1 MNISLRLTVLL
12 GFALWMI
19 IPGSLS
25 AQDGESATR
34 QAMSGRNLSAE
45 AVRSLETQV
54 KAAPDDLAARTQL
67 LGYYMRLAFTSPE
80 AQEARQQH
88 ILWLIR
94 NQPDAPI
101 LSTPFARLDM
111 HLDSSAYE
119 EGRKAWLDQVDR
131 QPKNAAILGSAAAYL
146 LLSDSDAAASLY
158 QRAEAAEPQNPEWSQ
173 HLGHLY
179 SLGLARK
186 TGEEKRKSAKASLAA
201 YERSLA
207 EMRDDR
213 DERAAEE
220 RESLLPSIAT
230 VALEAGETAKARGYA
245 EEMLKSAGNDSSGWN
260 GGNLVHHGHLVLGRL
275 ALRDGDTKTAQ
286 EHLLAAGKTKGS
298 PQLNSFGPNMTLAKE
313 LLEKGERQTVLEYLK
328 LCGAFWKKSD
338 LEAWTKE
345 VQAGKM
351 PDFGANLEY

>member
-1 MNISLRLTVLL
+1 MNLSLRLTMLL
-12 GFALWMI
+12 GLALWMI

-25 AQDGESATR
+25 AQDDESATR
-34 QAMSGRNLSAE
+34 LAMTGRNLSAE
-45 AVRSLETQV
+45 AAQKLEIQV
-54 KAAPDDLAARTQL
+54 KAAPDDVAARTQL
-67 LGYYMRLAFTSPE
+67 LGYYMRLAFSSRE

-94 NQPDAPI
+94 NRPEAPV
-101 LSTPFARLDM
+101 LSTPFASLDM

-119 EGRKAWLDQVDR
+119 EGRKSWLDQVDL
-131 QPKNAAILGSAAAYL
+131 QPKNAAVLGRAAGYL
-146 LLSDSDAAASLY
+146 LLNDSDAAARLY

-173 HLGHLY
+173 HLGYLY

-186 TGEEKRKSAKASLAA
+186 TGEEKQKSAKASLGA

-207 EMRDDR
+207 EMRGDR

-230 VALEAGETAKARGYA
+230 VALEAGETAKARSYA
-245 EEMLKSAGNDSSGWN
+245 EEMLQAGGDATGWNAGN
-260 GGNLVHHGHLVLGRL
+260 LIHHGHLVLGRL

-313 LLEKGERQTVLEYLK
+313 LLEKGERQTVLEYFK
-328 LCGAFWKKSD
+328 LCGAFWKNSD
-338 LEAWTKE
+338 LEAWTKA
-345 VQAGKM
+345 VQAGNI
-351 PDFGANLEY
+351 PEFGANLEY

>member
-25 AQDGESATR
+25 AQDGESGTR
-34 QAMSGRNLSAE
+34 LAMTGRNLSAE
-45 AVRSLETQV
+45 AARSLETQV
-54 KAAPDDLAARTQL
+54 KTAPGDVAARTQL
-67 LGYYMRLAFTSPE
+67 LGYYMRLAFSSSE
-80 AQEARQQH
+80 AKEARQQH

-119 EGRKAWLDQVDR
+119 ASRKAWLDQVDR

-146 LLSDSDAAASLY
+146 LLNDSETAASLY
-158 QRAEAAEPQNPEWSQ
+158 QRAEAAEPQNPQWSE

-186 TGEEKRKSAKASLAA
+186 TGEEKQKSAKASLAA

-207 EMRDDR
+207 EMQNDR
-213 DERAAEE
+213 ERAAEQ
-220 RESLLPSIAT
+220 RDGLLPDIAT
-230 VALEAGETAKARGYA
+230 IALEAGETAKARSYA
-245 EEMLKSAGNDSSGWN
+245 EEMLKKAGDDSSCWN

-313 LLEKGERQTVLEYLK
+313 LLEKGERQTVLEYFK
-328 LCGAFWKKSD
+328 LCEAFWKKSE
-338 LEAWTKE
+338 LEAWTRE
-345 VQAGKM
+345 VQAGKI
-351 PDFGANLEY
+351 PEFGPNLEY